1 MKRFALSLLLVCGC
15 AKQTTALTPLSGTAG
30 LETPTSHCSWVQV
43 SETNTVTFLGLT
55 LSEEVRQFNKQLF
68 FCCPG
73 ENLDQPKCYQAGWF
87 EFDASKNY

>member
-1 MKRFALSLLLVCGC
+1 MRMLAVIVLMAFGC
-15 AKQTTALTPLSGTAG
+15 AKQTTALTPLNGTSG

-43 SETNTVTFLGLT
+43 NEINTVTFLGLT
-55 LSEEVRQFNKQLF
+55 LNEEVRQFNKQLF

-87 EFDASKNY
+87 EFDSAK